1 MDDSMSSRRL
11 LAELLLQLTEQKQ
24 IQAQEAKAL
33 AFKLAHSPHRSE
45 SQILRRS
52 FDREDENTGE

>member
-33 AFKLAHSPHRSE
+33 ASKLARPPHRSD

-52 FDREDENTGE
+52 FDREDGNAGE

>member
-33 AFKLAHSPHRSE
+33 ASKLAFPPNRPD
-45 SQILRRS
+45 ILKCS
-52 FDREDENTGE
+52 IGREDENAGE